1 MYVII
6 RHKLNQRGCN
16 LIARKRVDTMTK
28 KEMYV
33 AMMNKYAFTV
43 EEKAFIEHEI
53 ELLERKKTGERKL
66 TATQTENISLKEDIL
81 SYLVENSNRIFTVSE
96 LIKEVDTLN
105 ELSNQKVS
113 ALMTQLKEEHKVV
126 KTIEKRK
133 SYFSIA

>member
-1 MYVII
+1 MT
-6 RHKLNQRGCN
+6 K
-16 LIARKRVDTMTK
+16 KMTK
-28 KEMYV
+28 KEMYI

-53 ELLERKKTGERKL
+53 ELLERKKAGERKL

-113 ALMTQLKEEHKVV
+113 ALMTQLKEEHKVDKIV
-126 KTIEKRK
+126 EKRK
-133 SYFSIA
+133 SYFKIA